1 MDNSDLLFRKA
12 EEADIARI
20 WEIIGQAK
28 AQMRRLNSHQ
38 WDENYPALE
47 NIAKDIQSGNGYV
60 FCNKENIAVTYGVI
74 SFDGEPAYKE
84 IDGKWINDLPYMVVH
99 RLAVADE
106 MKHQGLAK
114 RFMLRRKK

>member
-47 NIAKDIQSGNGYV
+47 NIFNRETDMS
-60 FCNKENIAVTYGVI
+60 FVI
-74 SFDGEPAYKE
+74 
-84 IDGKWINDLPYMVVH
+84 
-99 RLAVADE
+99 
-106 MKHQGLAK
+106 
-114 RFMLRRKK
+114 KKI

>member
-38 WDENYPALE
+38 WDENYPALKTLPKIFNRE
-47 NIAKDIQSGNGYV
+47 TDMS
-60 FCNKENIAVTYGVI
+60 FVI
-74 SFDGEPAYKE
+74 
-84 IDGKWINDLPYMVVH
+84 
-99 RLAVADE
+99 
-106 MKHQGLAK
+106 
-114 RFMLRRKK
+114 KKI

>member
-47 NIAKDIQSGNGYV
+47 KHCQRYSI
-60 FCNKENIAVTYGVI
+60 
-74 SFDGEPAYKE
+74 
-84 IDGKWINDLPYMVVH
+84 GKRICL
-99 RLAVADE
+99 L
-106 MKHQGLAK
+106 Q
-114 RFMLRRKK
+114 